1 MHNYLVGNARRIV
14 IPEKLAREL
23 INLILCKLYDEKYT
37 RRDDMVR
44 FRAGTD
50 EDPQDVY
57 DRVSCIF
64 RDTKIEYDDVF
75 GDSDSIMLDPESVA
89 YVVGKLQR
97 FSLIEAERDVVADA
111 FEVFIGPSMRG
122 DKGQFFTPRNVVKAV
137 IGVLDPDWK
146 ERVIDPA
153 CGSGGFLAEYLKHV
167 HAKIDEYGRKMGW
180 TADDIRDAK
189 VKSARDDIRGIE
201 KDAVLSKVAKSYMVI
216 LGDGRSGIVTEDA
229 LDPPSDWRDDSKA
242 MVKLGQF
249 DLVITNPPFGSKI
262 PVEGRAKLAQFE
274 LCHKWKLKG
283 GAWIKGGTM
292 KKQAPQIAFIDRCLD
307 LLKEGGR
314 LGIVLPDGILA
325 NSTYGY
331 VRQSLARRA
340 EIMGIVDLP
349 ADTFR
354 PSTNTKTHLLF
365 LRKTSAPRE
374 DYDLFLSYAMT
385 CGHDKRRRP
394 TGSDDVAAIPGV
406 VKKMLAGER
415 VPPSNLGVMMNVSEL
430 EDGIWLPKYYK
441 INVIDDGKKY
451 GRGYRTVSL
460 ADMERRGIIKI
471 SGTGKTVNADAYGEG
486 DVPFIRTSDIANWEV
501 CEDPTHCVPRSEYE
515 RVRESQD
522 VRERDI
528 LVVRDG
534 TFLIGKTAMITDLD
548 IEIVLQGH
556 FRKIRVVDDGRMSPY
571 LLLGLLNTGYV
582 RKQLD
587 SLVFTQASISTIGSR
602 LGKVTV
608 TVPDSEKERSS
619 IERRVREIVSKKRDA
634 KKLSR
639 CGILEGDQTLLGYK
653 NNGHQGNL

>member
-1 MHNYLVGNARRIV
+1 M
-14 IPEKLAREL
+14 PEKLAHEL

-37 RRDDMVR
+37 SPDDTVR

-57 DRVSCIF
+57 DRVSNIF
-64 RDTKIEYDDVF
+64 QDTKMEYDDVF
-75 GDSDSIMLDPESVA
+75 GDSDSIMLDPKSVS
-89 YVVGKLQR
+89 YVVGKLHR
-97 FSLIEAERDVVADA
+97 FSLLEAERDVVADA

-137 IGVLDPDWK
+137 IEVLNPGRG

-180 TADDIRDAK
+180 DVDAIRDAK

-216 LGDGRSGIVTEDA
+216 LGDGRSGIITEDA
-229 LDPPSDWRDDSKA
+229 LDPPSDWGDDSKA
-242 MVKLGQF
+242 LVKLGQF

-262 PVEGRAKLAQFE
+262 PVKGSAKLAQFE
-274 LCHKWKLKG
+274 LCHKWKMRG
-283 GAWIKGGTM
+283 GTWIKGATM
-292 KKQAPQIAFIDRCLD
+292 KRQAPQIAFIDRCLD

-314 LGIVLPDGILA
+314 LGMVLPDGILA

-331 VRQSLARRA
+331 VRQSLSRRA
-340 EIMGIVDLP
+340 EILGMIDLP

-365 LRKTSAPRE
+365 LKKTASPRE
-374 DYDLFLSYAMT
+374 NYDLFLSYAMT

-394 TGSDDVAAIPGV
+394 TDSDDVAEIPRV
-406 VKKMLAGER
+406 IKRMLAGER
-415 VPPSNLGVMMNVSEL
+415 VPPSNLGMMMNISAL

-441 INVIDDGKKY
+441 INVIDDNKKY
-451 GRGYRTVSL
+451 GEGYTTVSL
-460 ADMERRGIIKI
+460 ADMERRNVIKI
-471 SGTGKTVNADAYGEG
+471 TGTGKTVNADVYGEG
-486 DVPFIRTSDIANWEV
+486 DIPFIRTSDIANWEV
-501 CEDPTHCVPRSEYE
+501 CEDPTHCVPHSEYE
-515 RVRESQD
+515 RVKESQD

-528 LVVRDG
+528 LVVKDG

-548 IEIVLQGH
+548 TRIVLQGH
-556 FRKIRVVDDGRMSPY
+556 FKKIRIIDYKRMSPY
-571 LLLGLLNTGYV
+571 LLMGLLNTTYV

-587 SLVFTQASISTIGSR
+587 SLVFTQASISTIGAR
-602 LGKVTV
+602 LGQITV
-608 TVPDSEKERSS
+608 TMPDSKTECSE
-619 IERRVREIVSKKRDA
+619 IEQRVRDIISKKRDA
-634 KKLSR
+634 KELSR
-639 CGILEGDQTLLGYK
+639 CKILRGDQVLLGYR